1 MELNFFL
8 IFIIFIV
15 IYLFLKKFNF
25 FVENQSYSSHKIL
38 GSENR
43 SPIIMG
49 GLFILITISFFQSV
63 ISINLNIALLFI
75 IFLGLLSDKNILP
88 NPKIRLIFQ
97 IIILFLIIFVENL
110 AINDLRFEPMNSLLS
125 NDIFNIFYSIL
136 FSCFIKWK

>member
-49 GLFILITISFFQSV
+49 GLFILVTISFFHSV
-63 ISINLNIALLFI
+63 IPINNAKAYEP
-75 IFLGLLSDKNILP
+75 LS
-88 NPKIRLIFQ
+88 PK
-97 IIILFLIIFVENL
+97 
-110 AINDLRFEPMNSLLS
+110 
-125 NDIFNIFYSIL
+125 
-136 FSCFIKWK
+136 